1 MEQKLRSYERLSP
14 ELAVLVETPNINNP
28 STLMTDYLV
37 TGARGWDWLC
47 QLHPKATIIN
57 LEDPS
62 LNKVAAD
69 ELVEFPSIVRA
80 YDNGVGFYF
89 VITPLGAESKAY
101 MTTIEAKLKNPNVVV
116 DELPWL
122 PKEKHT
128 LKLDIP
134 ADCEDPVGY
143 ANGVI
148 KNFIASSNLPREQVD
163 IEFRTIS
170 DAQRSQFYKDVC
182 GDINVEDAYPKPGE
196 PWPYARGCTPST
208 VIVDDAPYTNEGT
221 ENVADLS
228 KAPKA
233 DIVIKDGD
241 VVHYD
246 GVKEYTPLIRKW
258 AEDRNIIGGG
268 STTLDQFIK
277 GLTEAGELWTHI
289 GKGQRELLKDDIG
302 DVYVCLVNAAGNL
315 DINLEDHVRSLEAFQ
330 HHSGRAMYT
339 NRGLKRYSLQV
350 LYTLAAVAQSIDN
363 ILDSDNERDVEF
375 FKTDFSDACADV
387 VYVLE
392 TIALEQGWSLTDC
405 VIAAYE
411 DIRDRKGL
419 MVDGCF
425 VKEKDFTDE
434 MVSAALADDRV
445 KPETKDYLR
454 QWVLQQLSDQSQEM
468 EAHDLRAESVAKV
481 DQPEPVSGVA
491 SAPAPT
497 PAVTEVKTPF
507 WRVWN
512 DAQGNKANIA
522 PFTISGEVAHLLN
535 DQKDDQIVVTLGI
548 FGQPNHNG
556 EVFVIDDNVLRARL
570 DAMVGKQVGEI
581 NNPELQEGE
590 SLESWFKRVEALD
603 PANTAGTLLGYAVTT
618 LGAGEH
624 GSIIEVVGLVEP
636 SAFTKDR
643 VATAGNAYFGIR
655 GVVTQRMRYGT
666 RVNHVEKLAGFDLSI
681 ENPRELK

>member
-1 MEQKLRSYERLSP
+1 
-14 ELAVLVETPNINNP
+14 
-28 STLMTDYLV
+28 MT
-37 TGARGWDWLC
+37 
-47 QLHPKATIIN
+47 
-57 LEDPS
+57 
-62 LNKVAAD
+62 
-69 ELVEFPSIVRA
+69 
-80 YDNGVGFYF
+80 
-89 VITPLGAESKAY
+89 
-101 MTTIEAKLKNPNVVV
+101 EAK
-116 DELPWL
+116 
-122 PKEKHT
+122 
-128 LKLDIP
+128 
-134 ADCEDPVGY
+134 Y
-143 ANGVI
+143 
-148 KNFIASSNLPREQVD
+148 
-163 IEFRTIS
+163 
-170 DAQRSQFYKDVC
+170 
-182 GDINVEDAYPKPGE
+182 
-196 PWPYARGCTPST
+196 
-208 VIVDDAPYTNEGT
+208 
-221 ENVADLS
+221 
-228 KAPKA
+228 
-233 DIVIKDGD
+233 
-241 VVHYD
+241 
-246 GVKEYTPLIRKW
+246 EYV
-258 AEDRNIIGGG
+258 
-268 STTLDQFIK
+268 Q
-277 GLTEAGELWTHI
+277 
-289 GKGQRELLKDDIG
+289 
-302 DVYVCLVNAAGNL
+302 
-315 DINLEDHVRSLEAFQ
+315 
-330 HHSGRAMYT
+330 
-339 NRGLKRYSLQV
+339 
-350 LYTLAAVAQSIDN
+350 
-363 ILDSDNERDVEF
+363 
-375 FKTDFSDACADV
+375 
-387 VYVLE
+387 
-392 TIALEQGWSLTDC
+392 
-405 VIAAYE
+405 
-411 DIRDRKGL
+411 GL
-419 MVDGCF
+419 MVDGTF
-425 VKEKDFTDE
+425 VKEKDFTDA

-468 EAHDLRAESVAKV
+468 EAHDLRSESVAKV

-497 PAVTEVKTPF
+497 PAATEVKTPF